1 LAQKKDLWWKK
12 WQPQNTRGSNERPSM
27 EKEVTLKCKGL
38 TRKTS
43 DEKRGNPKIQ
53 GAQKKHL
60 RWNKRQPQNPMG
72 SNEWPSM
79 KKEATIKRNGIK
91 RKTSDEKSARAS
103 KETPSLEKGQPQNA
117 RG

>member
-1 LAQKKDLWWKK
+1 
-12 WQPQNTRGSNERPSM
+12 
-27 EKEVTLKCKGL
+27 
-38 TRKTS
+38 
-43 DEKRGNPKIQ
+43 
-53 GAQKKHL
+53 
-60 RWNKRQPQNPMG
+60 
-72 SNEWPSM
+72 M